1 MESDVYQLECWLMDN
16 DPEVDI
22 ANLNQERVFNLEGKR
37 LTLGSAVEVLILVKT
52 FYGLIE

>member
-1 MESDVYQLECWLMDN
+1 MDN